1 MSDKSSDDAYKS
13 EQNPSFP
20 PSYKPSSKRHT
31 SKSSYDNGYD
41 NTVLPQFSPQNVK
54 QRSSKRHN
62 ANSIKASAYQNSNEL
77 NANIP
82 PSFAPNSAKRKTSS
96 SSNVI
101 STSNYEN
108 ASSNNAYAS
117 TQNSIANNANNAN
130 ISRNN
135 SDSDIYENS
144 TNNSN
149 HKKRKKHYVLITISL
164 LLSILL
170 IVAAI
175 LGFNAYHFVESNM
188 KKTAWTTNTPDTQ
201 EKTWLILGSD
211 QREGAEAKEIT
222 GFRMDTILVLTKPVN
237 GHSSLISIPRD
248 SLVSIN
254 NRRMKINSVAQ
265 IFGKP
270 ALTKV
275 VESIT
280 GHHID
285 HVAEIRFEG
294 LTRVVDSMDGVELC
308 YNRTV
313 KDRFSGLDWK
323 AGCNH
328 SNGATALAFARMR
341 HGDPESDFGRAK
353 RQRMVISA
361 IIKKASSKDTLTN
374 FDKVKKLSQAG
385 LNSIIFDEN
394 STPMSLIDMALAFK
408 DATGADG
415 ISGTVYWT
423 NPNYIIRGIGS
434 SVLLDDS
441 KNIELFNQ
449 LSAGTHAPGSVGTLA
464 EMTH

>member
-41 NTVLPQFSPQNVK
+41 NTVLPQFSPQNIK
-54 QRSSKRHN
+54 QRSSKRRN

-82 PSFAPNSAKRKTSS
+82 PSFAPNSTKRKTSS

-108 ASSNNAYAS
+108 ASSNSAYAS
-117 TQNSIANNANNAN
+117 TQNSSTNNANNAN

>member
-82 PSFAPNSAKRKTSS
+82 PSFAPNSTKRKTSS

-108 ASSNNAYAS
+108 ASSNNAYVS

-323 AGCNH
+323 AGCHH

>member
-31 SKSSYDNGYD
+31 SKSGYD

-82 PSFAPNSAKRKTSS
+82 PSFAPNSTKRKTSS

-108 ASSNNAYAS
+108 ASSNNAYVS

-237 GHSSLISIPRD
+237 GRSSLISIPRD
-248 SLVSIN
+248 SLVSVN

-265 IFGKP
+265 VFGKP

-323 AGCNH
+323 AGCHH

-385 LNSIIFDEN
+385 LNSIIFDED

-464 EMTH
+464 ETTH

>member
-31 SKSSYDNGYD
+31 SKSGYD

-82 PSFAPNSAKRKTSS
+82 PSFAPNSTKRKTSS

-108 ASSNNAYAS
+108 ASSNNAYVS

-323 AGCNH
+323 AGCHH

>member
-41 NTVLPQFSPQNVK
+41 NTVLPQFSPQNIK
-54 QRSSKRHN
+54 QRSSKRRN

-82 PSFAPNSAKRKTSS
+82 PSFAPNSTKRKTSS

-108 ASSNNAYAS
+108 ASSNNAYVS

-135 SDSDIYENS
+135 SDSDIYKNS

-323 AGCNH
+323 AGCHH

>member
-31 SKSSYDNGYD
+31 SKSSYD

-82 PSFAPNSAKRKTSS
+82 PSFAPNSTKRKTSS

-108 ASSNNAYAS
+108 ASSNNAYVS

-149 HKKRKKHYVLITISL
+149 HKKHKKHYVLITISL

-323 AGCNH
+323 AGCHH